1 MKAKSSTFSTATSSV
16 IGYSSKLTQEVI
28 NAVSDEEIVQQ
39 QLENPTINVISGL
52 EFPVNNEP
60 FSMEDL
66 TPEQTASLAAMSPEE
81 LTEVMLTYQENATA
95 SYQNNLEKLGVIDLD
110 KPSTIQLYPA
120 NFEAKDQL
128 ATMIEEYNQIQIDA
142 NQSEN
147 TIAYT
152 DLIETMMNSVTSI
165 INIISYILIAFVAV
179 SLVVS
184 SIMIGIITYISVL
197 ERTKEIGILR
207 AIGASKRDISR
218 VFNAETLII
227 GLFSGLL
234 GIGVTLLLIIPVNN
248 VIYSLT
254 DATNLA
260 QLPIEGGIILV
271 IISVILTLIAGLIP
285 SRMAAKKDPVE
296 ALRSE

>member
-95 SYQNNLEKLGVIDLD
+95 SYQNNLEKLGVIDVD